1 VFVAVWSAPALVAYC
16 VAVAAEFAPWS
27 VDASWL
33 SSCACPEPPDP
44 AGSWYCEAS
53 WVVKAKFPANE
64 APELSAVWSP
74 PALVAFCVAVAAE
87 FAYWLVS
94 ADWLRSC
101 AWPEP
106 PEPRPPLP
114 AIWVWSALW
123 QVAAALTAAEAAE
136 FVAVWSAPALVAS
149 CVAVAAESAPCSVD
163 ASCSGPGPVPRHR
176 IQPDPGTARHPA

>member
-1 VFVAVWSAPALVAYC
+1 MVAT
-16 VAVAAEFAPWS
+16 
-27 VDASWL
+27 WL
-33 SSCACPEPPDP
+33 
-44 AGSWYCEAS
+44 
-53 WVVKAKFPANE
+53 
-64 APELSAVWSP
+64 P
-74 PALVAFCVAVAAE
+74 PAFVAFCVAVAAE

-163 ASCSGPGPVPRHR
+163 ASWLRSWACPAA
-176 IQPDPGTARHPA
+176 PDPTGSWDCEASCVVRAKFPANESAELSAVWLPAALVAV